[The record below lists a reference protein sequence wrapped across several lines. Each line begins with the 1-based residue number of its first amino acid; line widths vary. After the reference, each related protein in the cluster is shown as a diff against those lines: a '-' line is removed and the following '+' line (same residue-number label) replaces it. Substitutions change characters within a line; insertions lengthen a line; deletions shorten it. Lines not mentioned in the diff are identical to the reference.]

1 MSADDENEKLLQE
14 VLDRIIQRNMQI
26 RPGTPMA
33 ELKNAIESAISSLPP
48 LEYQEFKSA
57 LDDKDAANKLVDR
70 APEMIGWNADKMV
83 ELIEELAKKLSS

>member
-1 MSADDENEKLLQE
+1 MATVDANEKLLQE
-14 VLDRIIQRNMQI
+14 VLERIIQRNMQI

-57 LDDKDAANKLVDR
+57 LDDKDAASPLVDR

-83 ELIEELAKKLSS
+83 ELIEELAKKLS

>member
-1 MSADDENEKLLQE
+1 MATVDANEKLLQE
-14 VLDRIIQRNMQI
+14 VLERIIQRNMQI

-57 LDDKDAANKLVDR
+57 LDDKDAASRLVDR

-83 ELIEELAKKLSS
+83 ELIEELAKKLT

>member
-1 MSADDENEKLLQE
+1 MDTIDANEKLLQE
-14 VLDRIIQRNMQI
+14 VLERIIQRNMQI

-33 ELKNAIESAISSLPP
+33 ELKNAIESAISALPP

-57 LDDKDAANKLVDR
+57 LDDKDAASRLVDR

-83 ELIEELAKKLSS
+83 ELIEELAKKLT